1 MPGYSSPM
9 LEAEASLGRA
19 QLAAP
24 GDAEAAYGR
33 AVALHR
39 ELDTPFGLAQ
49 ALLGHG
55 EALLA
60 RGDAT
65 GAEPLVDEA
74 RELFTRLGASAW
86 IERASRSRPT
96 VTAAE
101 RHGSLPSA
109 LGLR

>member
-1 MPGYSSPM
+1 M

-65 GAEPLVDEA
+65 GAAPLIDEA
-74 RELFTRLGASAW
+74 HELFARLGAIGW
-86 IERASRSRPT
+86 TERAARAVPA
-96 VTAAE
+96 VA
-101 RHGSLPSA
+101 
-109 LGLR
+109 